1 MGSYEMYGFGFNV
14 EKAFERLQVEITF
27 PTLSIKSIDENGLLV
42 VQFSDEFFEV
52 KDLTLLTST
61 RALSGSESQA
71 ALAINAVALDW
82 QEEDKV
88 TMDWTVLSYS
98 TTQMKIQMNFE

>member
-1 MGSYEMYGFGFNV
+1 MYGFGFNV

-42 VQFSDEFFEV
+42 VQFSDEFIEV
-52 KDLTLLTST
+52 KDLSLFSSA
-61 RALSGSESQA
+61 RALRGSESPA
-71 ALAINAVALDW
+71 AITINVVALDW
-82 QEEDKV
+82 QEEEKV
-88 TMDWTVLSYS
+88 AMDWTVLSFS